1 MRGGEASGERV
12 GERGRAAAGAVPA
25 RVGGGVRVGARPAV
39 EISRRREGGRLPL
52 PGRHVAAG
60 TGRDGPGGWAGKQAN
75 GGAALSA
82 EHKPKPCTGRPR
94 GVGGFLW
101 FSA

>member
-60 TGRDGPGGWAGKQAN
+60 TGRAGGVDGQAN

>member
-60 TGRDGPGGWAGKQAN
+60 TGRAGPGGWAGKQTEGQRCQPSISPSPA
-75 GGAALSA
+75 
-82 EHKPKPCTGRPR
+82 R
-94 GVGGFLW
+94 VGLAG
-101 FSA
+101 